1 MEPYQLTDIIND
13 LISFS
18 AEYLNLGGRLVF
30 WLPTV
35 TDLYQD
41 QDIPTHPCLLPI
53 ANSEQRFGTWSRRL
67 ITMEKVK
74 AYVKGETEL
83 SKTDTPLK
91 DSGHSKFRDFYFKT
105 K

>member
-13 LISFS
+13 LVAFS
-18 AEYLNLGGRLVF
+18 AEYLNIGGRLVF

-35 TDLYQD
+35 TELYQSS
-41 QDIPTHPCLLPI
+41 DIPSHPCLKLI

-67 ITMEKVK
+67 ITMEKVQQF
-74 AYVKGETEL
+74 VKGETILGNSCLEE
-83 SKTDTPLK
+83 
-91 DSGHSKFRDFYFKT
+91 SGHANFRDFYFKT